1 MLLCKCLIWIEFTV
15 LLLGN
20 NYYLFVNVTMF
31 FLDYGGNASGARRPK
46 KRSSGESPG
55 DGQSLRSSGRQ
66 LNVRVKRSNNPP
78 PGQVNAQKLGMLWE
92 RADADRLKGK
102 YLLLIIFLKLCEQE
116 NSLLKMYY

>member
-1 MLLCKCLIWIEFTV
+1 MLLLS
-15 LLLGN
+15 N
-20 NYYLFVNVTMF
+20 NSYLFVNVTLF

-78 PGQVNAQKLGMLWE
+78 PGQVKCVITGNAV
-92 RADADRLKGK
+92 GK
-102 YLLLIIFLKLCEQE
+102 
-116 NSLLKMYY
+116 S